1 MRKGWKTRIDE
12 RKYFENKQEE
22 REAKAAFM
30 QMARAKLTQEIMQ
43 MNAEMKR
50 ELGEK
55 YETH

>member
-22 REAKAAFM
+22 REAKIEFM
-30 QMARAKLTQEIMQ
+30 KLARAKLTQEIMQ
-43 MNAEMKR
+43 MNAEMKN
-50 ELGEK
+50 ELGDK